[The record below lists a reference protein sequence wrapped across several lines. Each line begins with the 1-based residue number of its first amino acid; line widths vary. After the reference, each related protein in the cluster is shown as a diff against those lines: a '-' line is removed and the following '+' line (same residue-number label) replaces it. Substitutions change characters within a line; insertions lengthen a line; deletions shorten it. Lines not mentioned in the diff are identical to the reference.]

1 MQYPLGMTSNQYGN
15 LVQMSKQDTKKKK
28 EALEPEIRRVET
40 NLKNPMRK
48 AEQEQ
53 EDCGHA
59 VYRIGCSVCIRGRCV
74 EKHCRIEP
82 LKEEEKGAKL
92 PLVSFNHVFS
102 TQEKADMF
110 SILIRRM
117 IPETLCSWEPTLEER
132 GGFLGMT
139 TRQMFTEDVVWIA
152 SASSCK

>member
-1 MQYPLGMTSNQYGN
+1 MQYPLEMTSNQYGN

-48 AEQEQ
+48 A
-53 EDCGHA
+53 GHA
-59 VYRIGCSVCIRGRCV
+59 IYRIGCSVCIRGRCV

-82 LKEEEKGAKL
+82 LKEEEQGAKL

-132 GGFLGMT
+132 GGFL
-139 TRQMFTEDVVWIA
+139 E
-152 SASSCK
+152 

>member
-1 MQYPLGMTSNQYGN
+1 
-15 LVQMSKQDTKKKK
+15 
-28 EALEPEIRRVET
+28 
-40 NLKNPMRK
+40 MRK

-92 PLVSFNHVFS
+92 PLVSFNHVLS

-139 TRQMFTEDVVWIA
+139 TKQMFTEDVVWIA
-152 SASSCK
+152 SPRFVQMRSGHKEELTEEIDEAGIGKVSGD